1 MPGRTERIV
10 LLHSSPRLPAGLLT
24 ARAWDLLRSAPVY
37 AGADSPQVAALRT
50 AGVTVTVLDGSAA
63 GQVDVLLAAGAP
75 TVVWLAGPD
84 GDLPLARALSQ
95 RLIGATDPP
104 VLEAE
109 YGSWDPPGA
118 RLLDAVAVLDR
129 LRTGCPWDREQTHES
144 LAPYLL
150 EEAYEAYDA
159 IGSGDRAHLREE
171 LGDVLLQVL
180 FHARLGAEVTG
191 AAEEGAARFDI
202 DEVAGGLVN
211 KLVRRHPHVFGDV
224 SVSGVD
230 EVHRNWEQ
238 IKRAEKARESSMDG
252 VPLGQPALSL
262 VDKLLSRAERA
273 GIEVP
278 APTGTDL
285 VADGSVG
292 ADTELGRTLFELV
305 TRARRAGLDPEAAL
319 RRTALRYAA
328 AVRAA
333 EKAGAEQA
341 GAEQAGHGPA
351 GHEASESADPSR

>member
-24 ARAWDLLRSAPVY
+24 ARAWDLVRSAPVY
-37 AGADSPQVAALRT
+37 AGADTPQAAALRT
-50 AGVTVTVLDGSAA
+50 AGVTLTVLDGSAA
-63 GQVDVLLAAGAP
+63 EQVDALLGAGVP

-95 RLIGATDPP
+95 RLVGAADPP

-129 LRTGCPWDREQTHES
+129 LRTSCPWDREQTHES
-144 LAPYLL
+144 LAPYLM

-180 FHARLGAEVTG
+180 FHARLGAER
-191 AAEEGAARFDI
+191 EGPDRFDI
-202 DEVAGGLVN
+202 DEVAGGLVD

-224 SVSGVD
+224 SVSGAD
-230 EVHRNWEQ
+230 EVHRNWEE
-238 IKRAEKARESSMDG
+238 IKRAEKSRESSMDG

-262 VDKLLSRAERA
+262 ADKLLSRAERA
-273 GIEVP
+273 GIGVA
-278 APTGTDL
+278 APTAVDP
-285 VADGSVG
+285 AAEGSTGV
-292 ADTELGRTLFELV
+292 DEELGRTLFDLV
-305 TRARRAGLDPEAAL
+305 VDARRAGLDPEAAL
-319 RRTALRYAA
+319 RRTALRFAT

-333 EKAGAEQA
+333 ETGRSVPPA
-341 GAEQAGHGPA
+341 PA
-351 GHEASESADPSR
+351 GPDR